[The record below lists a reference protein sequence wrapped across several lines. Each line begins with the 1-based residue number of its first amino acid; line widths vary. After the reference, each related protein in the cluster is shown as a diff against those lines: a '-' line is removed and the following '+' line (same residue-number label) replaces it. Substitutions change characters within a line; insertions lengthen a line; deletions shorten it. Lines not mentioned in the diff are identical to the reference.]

1 MVKGGILCKGKAL
14 KMNALLIAGT
24 GIGVGKTIL
33 TTAIAAYWHR
43 YCNPSALGLMK
54 PIQCGTGDRELYA
67 RLFPLNQTLEEI
79 NPVHFLAPL
88 SPPNAAAYEGRKVE
102 LDKAWMQFEKLTHQ
116 REFVLVEGLGG
127 LGSAIARETTTADLA
142 WDWRIPTVLVVAVN
156 SGAIAQ
162 AVANVALANQSRVH
176 LKGIVLNC
184 VEPCQAHELE
194 EWASVEMIQN
204 LTQKPV
210 LGCIPHLADPTDL
223 KVLTQVAAE
232 LALEKLMPLPV

>member
-1 MVKGGILCKGKAL
+1 M
-14 KMNALLIAGT
+14 MSTLLIAGT
-24 GIGVGKTIL
+24 DAGVGKTVL

-43 YCNPSALGLMK
+43 YCNPRALGLMK
-54 PIQCGTGDRELYA
+54 PIQCGTGDRELYT
-67 RLFPLNQTLEEI
+67 RLFSLDQTLEEI
-79 NPVHFLAPL
+79 NPIHFLAPL

-102 LDKAWMQFEKLTHQ
+102 LDKAWKQFEILTQQ

-127 LGSAIARETTTADLA
+127 LGTAIARETTMADLA

-156 SGAIAQ
+156 RGAIAH
-162 AVANVALANQSRVH
+162 AVANVALAAQAHVH

-184 VEPCQAHELE
+184 VEPCHAHELE

-223 KVLTQVAAE
+223 SALVQVASE
-232 LALEKLMPLPV
+232 LSLEKLIPLPV